1 MGEIEG
7 RDRYIDGR
15 DREISR
21 EIEGR
26 DKEIKGGDI
35 ETELTITIPSKA
47 G

>member
-1 MGEIEG
+1 M
-7 RDRYIDGR
+7 IDGANR
-15 DREISR
+15 KISR